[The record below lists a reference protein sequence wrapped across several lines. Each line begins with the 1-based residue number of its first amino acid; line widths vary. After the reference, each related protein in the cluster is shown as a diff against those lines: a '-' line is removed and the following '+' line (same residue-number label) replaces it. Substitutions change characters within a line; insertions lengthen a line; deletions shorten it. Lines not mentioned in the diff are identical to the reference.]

1 MKICHVNLSR
11 RFSGRERQTLLLI
24 KQQLREG
31 YKITVV
37 ARHQSQFA
45 QEVGKLPC
53 QLILTRSN
61 LMKQSAKLHKD
72 YELVHA
78 HEDHAAQWAYMQ
90 CKRYNTPFIITCRAD
105 KPVSNKYLLL
115 KTYQKAKALVG
126 ISHKIVRN
134 LEAQFKTKR
143 CIRIP
148 SSPISYPVNQNKV
161 DQIWSAHA
169 YKTLVLQASY
179 LGQQKGFDTSIEAA
193 KLLENEKTPV
203 HFLFLGSGPEKENLK
218 KQASGLSNVFFM
230 SKQEDMGTW
239 FASANMLI
247 HPSKSEG
254 LGSVIL
260 EAMAAGLPTI
270 ASNTGGIPDIIEHE
284 QTGLLIEPDNATE
297 LAAAIERLTQDQAL
311 RNQLQAAAKDKLSGF
326 DIQESTR
333 LYLKLYKEVV
343 DASSHE

>member
-37 ARHQSQFA
+37 ARHQSEFA
-45 QEVGKLPC
+45 QEVEKLPC
-53 QLILTRSN
+53 KLITTRSSIT
-61 LMKQSAKLHKD
+61 KQSAKLNK
-72 YELVHA
+72 YCELMQA

-90 CKRYNTPFIITCRAD
+90 HKRYNTPYIITRRAD
-105 KPVSNKYLLL
+105 KQIPNKYLLL

-126 ISHKIVRN
+126 VSNHVVKN
-134 LEAQFKTKR
+134 LQNQFTDKL

-148 SSPISYPVNQNKV
+148 SSPITYPVNQNKV
-161 DQIWSAHA
+161 DQIWSAHGF
-169 YKTLVLQASY
+169 KTLVLQASY

-193 KLLENEKTPV
+193 KLLEKNNTPV
-203 HFLFLGSGPEKENLK
+203 HFLFLGDGPEKENLQ
-218 KQASGLSNVFFM
+218 KQADGVTNTFFM
-230 SKQEDMGTW
+230 SKQDDMGTW
-239 FASANMLI
+239 FASANILI
-247 HPSKSEG
+247 HPSNSEG

-284 QTGLLIEPDNATE
+284 QTGLLIETGNAQS
-297 LAAAIERLTQDQAL
+297 LADAIERLVSDQAL
-311 RNQLQAAAKDKLSGF
+311 RNQLQTSAKEKLTEF
-326 DIQESTR
+326 DIQHTTG
-333 LYLKLYKEVV
+333 LYDNLYKQVLAV
-343 DASSHE
+343 